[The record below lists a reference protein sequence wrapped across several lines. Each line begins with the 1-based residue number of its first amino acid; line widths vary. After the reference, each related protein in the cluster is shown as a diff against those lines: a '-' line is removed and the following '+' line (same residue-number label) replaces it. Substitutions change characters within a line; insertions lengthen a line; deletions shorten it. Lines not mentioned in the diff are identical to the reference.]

1 MSNSSYTTI
10 LGAILQVYRPGSDLR
25 VNPAVP
31 VAERVRVETL
41 TRWGY
46 GFHGFGCGSASSD
59 PDPDPCPTL
68 SWVCASGAFPV
79 LLWAHTP
86 THALR
91 AAFSRSL
98 LLSVPDARSRSAPG
112 ASSPSLSLSAAAAAR
127 RAAERAEPKALPPKP
142 QNLLDSSPVVVHA
155 NGDDH

>member
-1 MSNSSYTTI
+1 MPTRTIPLRMQLLAFLISPFPPLSSRRPSLSSVWGE
-10 LGAILQVYRPGSDLR
+10 LGPRSRRTPNWGELR
-25 VNPAVP
+25 SG
-31 VAERVRVETL
+31 
-41 TRWGY
+41 W
-46 GFHGFGCGSASSD
+46 
-59 PDPDPCPTL
+59 L

-79 LLWAHTP
+79 LLWARTP